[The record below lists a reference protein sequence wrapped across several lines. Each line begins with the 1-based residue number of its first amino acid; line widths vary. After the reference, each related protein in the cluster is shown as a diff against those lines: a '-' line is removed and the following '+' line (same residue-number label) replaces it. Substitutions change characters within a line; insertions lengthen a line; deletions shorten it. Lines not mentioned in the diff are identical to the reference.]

1 MEVRMK
7 DFDFNERMSKLI
19 QIRDRNNEMKRLRQ
33 EGWKLQ
39 QIADKYGLTRA
50 RVFQIVGKK

>member
-1 MEVRMK
+1 MK